1 MFKMWKLDLR
11 SSFAYIAATAVVM
24 IVYQGIG
31 LILEIV
37 LDTEIPG
44 HGHLILL
51 SGIAV
56 LAIGFYPL
64 AWALNRLFK
73 SVLPRPQDRSV
84 ETLKDFSLSLS
95 AVRIEE
101 NLGERVIH
109 TLSDTLGLSG
119 GALVRINPEGQE
131 ILFADGFSKEE
142 QDSAIAAWHDCTHKQ
157 QRQIA
162 NTREWTFV
170 PLCWQTELIGILVF
184 RGEEAKK
191 LDKLEM
197 KILETLAPQVAVAI
211 HNRELYEELK
221 LANALTH
228 NLFASLPG
236 GVMAWNSKGNIVLIN
251 SALATL
257 VGRRKEEL
265 LGVRITRLPGFR
277 KLWRVLKEHGLN
289 GPEEIH
295 NLELVFSDQN
305 YKPRTFNITFVPF
318 KVGGEHLFGLVLT
331 DITEIREMQVKL
343 ARGDRLSALGIMTAG
358 LAHEMRNGLHGI
370 QGFAGI
376 LEGETVGN
384 DSFHHMAKGIRE
396 DSERLTRL
404 LNNFLLFARKP
415 DLQLIEL
422 DLKEIIM
429 TSVGLVK
436 RLPQSPGIE
445 INTVFPPDDNKVL
458 GDKDKLYQVF
468 INLLLNALEAPRV
481 SKVDIKLA
489 FTQDSATVVIK
500 DNGAGILE
508 KDREKIF
515 DPFFTTKS
523 GGTGLGLSIVHQI
536 IKEHHGDI
544 DIVDTSEGARV
555 VIKLPSGQEE

>member
-1 MFKMWKLDLR
+1 MWKLDLR

-84 ETLKDFSLSLS
+84 ETLKNFSLSLS
-95 AVRIEE
+95 AVKIEE

-119 GALVRINPEGQE
+119 GALVRIKPEGQQ

-142 QDSAIAAWHDCTHKQ
+142 QESALAAWYDCKQ
-157 QRQIA
+157 QTPIA
-162 NTREWTFV
+162 NTREWTLV
-170 PLCWQTELIGILVF
+170 PLCWQTELIGILIF
-184 RGEEAKK
+184 RGEEAKT

-211 HNRELYEELK
+211 RNRELYEELK
-221 LANALTH
+221 LTNALTH

-265 LGVRITRLPGFR
+265 LGLRITRLPGFR
-277 KLWRVLKEHGLN
+277 KLWRVLKEHRLN

-305 YKPRTFNITFVPF
+305 YKPRTLNITFVPF

-331 DITEIREMQVKL
+331 DITEMREMQVKL

-358 LAHEMRNGLHGI
+358 LAHEIRNGLHGI

-415 DLQLIEL
+415 DLQMIEL

-436 RLPQSPGIE
+436 RLPQAQGIE
-445 INTVFPPDDNKVL
+445 INTVFPPHDNAVL

-481 SKVDIKLA
+481 SRVNIQLNFSRA
-489 FTQDSATVVIK
+489 IATVVIQ

-508 KDREKIF
+508 KDREKVF

-544 DIVDTSEGARV
+544 DIVDTSAGARV
-555 VIKLPSGQEE
+555 VIKLPTVREE

>member
-84 ETLKDFSLSLS
+84 ETLKNFSLSLS
-95 AVRIEE
+95 AVKIEE

-119 GALVRINPEGQE
+119 GALVRIKPEGQQ

-142 QDSAIAAWHDCTHKQ
+142 QESALAAWYDCKQ
-157 QRQIA
+157 QTRIA
-162 NTREWTFV
+162 NTREWTLV

-184 RGEEAKK
+184 RGEEAKT

-211 HNRELYEELK
+211 RNRELYEELK
-221 LANALTH
+221 LTNALTH

-265 LGVRITRLPGFR
+265 LGLRITRLPGFR
-277 KLWRVLKEHGLN
+277 KLWRVLKEHRLN

-305 YKPRTFNITFVPF
+305 YKPRTLNITFVPF

-331 DITEIREMQVKL
+331 DITEMREMQVKL

-358 LAHEMRNGLHGI
+358 LAHEIRNGLHGI

-415 DLQLIEL
+415 DLQMIEL

-436 RLPQSPGIE
+436 RLPQSRGIE
-445 INTVFPPDDNKVL
+445 INMVFPPDDNIVM
-458 GDKDKLYQVF
+458 GDKDKLYQIF
-468 INLLLNALEAPRV
+468 INLLLNALEAPSVSRV
-481 SKVDIKLA
+481 NIQLNFAEDI
-489 FTQDSATVVIK
+489 TTVVIE

-508 KDREKIF
+508 KDREKVF

-544 DIVDTSEGARV
+544 DIVDTSAGARV
-555 VIKLPSGQEE
+555 VIKLPTVREE

>member
-84 ETLKDFSLSLS
+84 ETLKNFSLSLS
-95 AVRIEE
+95 AVKIEE

-119 GALVRINPEGQE
+119 GALVRIKPEGQQ

-142 QDSAIAAWHDCTHKQ
+142 QESALAAWYDCKQ
-157 QRQIA
+157 QTRIA
-162 NTREWTFV
+162 NTREWTLV
-170 PLCWQTELIGILVF
+170 PLCWQTELIGILIF
-184 RGEEAKK
+184 RGEEAKT

-211 HNRELYEELK
+211 RNRELYEELK
-221 LANALTH
+221 LTNALTH

-265 LGVRITRLPGFR
+265 LGLRITRLPGFR
-277 KLWRVLKEHGLN
+277 KLWRVLKEHRLN

-305 YKPRTFNITFVPF
+305 YKPRTLNITFVPF

-331 DITEIREMQVKL
+331 DITEMREMQVKL

-358 LAHEMRNGLHGI
+358 LAHEIRNGLHGI

-415 DLQLIEL
+415 DLQMIEL

-436 RLPQSPGIE
+436 RLPQSRGIE
-445 INTVFPPDDNKVL
+445 INMVFPPDDNIVM
-458 GDKDKLYQVF
+458 GDKDKLYQIF
-468 INLLLNALEAPRV
+468 INLLLNALEAPSVSRV
-481 SKVDIKLA
+481 NIQLNFAEDI
-489 FTQDSATVVIK
+489 TTVVIE

-508 KDREKIF
+508 KDREKVF

-544 DIVDTSEGARV
+544 DIVDTNAGARV
-555 VIKLPSGQEE
+555 VIKLPTVREE